1 MSGTHVEA
9 GDLLF
14 NITGASIGRCAAVPP
29 DFDTGNVS
37 QHVTIIRPVS
47 GDTQPFLHVVLIS
60 QLVQQTVMDV
70 QVGVSREGLSIGK
83 LSQFLIPFPPEAEQH
98 RIVAKVD
105 QLMALCDKLKARL
118 TQARQLNAQLATA
131 LVEQAVA

>member
-1 MSGTHVEA
+1 
-9 GDLLF
+9 
-14 NITGASIGRCAAVPP
+14 
-29 DFDTGNVS
+29 
-37 QHVTIIRPVS
+37 
-47 GDTQPFLHVVLIS
+47 
-60 QLVQQTVMDV
+60 MDV